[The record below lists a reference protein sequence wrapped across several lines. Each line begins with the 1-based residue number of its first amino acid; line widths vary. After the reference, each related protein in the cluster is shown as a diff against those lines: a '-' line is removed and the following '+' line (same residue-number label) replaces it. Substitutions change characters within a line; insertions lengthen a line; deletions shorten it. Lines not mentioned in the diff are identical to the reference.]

1 MELPFI
7 LANVGYF
14 FAVIALATKD
24 ILWLRSILIIGQ
36 VCIVAYLLMIYN
48 FNIAF
53 WNILLFVIN
62 SIQLVRLIIERQPI
76 KLSAEIDDLHKNV
89 FHIMKS
95 REFLSFWNMGTIN
108 SIRGKNIINS
118 GDRSNKLFLVIDGTA
133 DVIKNNNIIA
143 NLKRGDFIAE
153 MSFLTGEPASADVK
167 AQYDLTYIFWEHQK
181 IKDIN
186 QINPQ
191 MYIKIQNTLS
201 KDMAKKIK
209 KSSDLASDL
218 KKSFGIREN

>member
-1 MELPFI
+1 MELSFI

-24 ILWLRSILIIGQ
+24 ILWLRSILLIGQ
-36 VCIVAYLLMIYN
+36 VCIVAYLLMIYS
-48 FNIAF
+48 FDIAF

-76 KLSAEIDDLHKNV
+76 KLSVEIDDLHKSV

-108 SIRGKNIINS
+108 SIRGENIINQ
-118 GDRSNKLFLVIDGTA
+118 GDRSNKLFLVLDGTA

-167 AQYDLTYIFWEHQK
+167 AQYNLTYIFWEHQK

-209 KSSDLASDL
+209 KFSDLASDL
-218 KKSFGIREN
+218 KKSFGIKGD

>member
-1 MELPFI
+1 MELSFI

-24 ILWLRSILIIGQ
+24 ILWLRSILLIGQ
-36 VCIVAYLLMIYN
+36 VCIVAYLLMIYS
-48 FNIAF
+48 FDIAF

-76 KLSAEIDDLHKNV
+76 KLSVEIDDLHKNV
-89 FHIMKS
+89 FHIMKP

-108 SIRGKNIINS
+108 SIRGENIINQ
-118 GDRSNKLFLVIDGTA
+118 GDRSNKLFLVLDGTA

-167 AQYDLTYIFWEHQK
+167 AQYNLTYIFWEHQK

-209 KSSDLASDL
+209 KSSDLASYL
-218 KKSFGIREN
+218 KKSFWIKGN